1 MCGIVGYTGKKPA
14 LPFLLDGLEQLEYRG
29 YDSAGVAVLGPKG
42 TTIVKSVGATRELRE
57 RIGSRTMASGT
68 TGLGHTRWATHGIPS
83 ERNAHPHAAGPLLI
97 VHNGIVENSRVLR
110 EELEAQGEVFASD
123 TDTET
128 IVRLVNRAMASGGLS
143 LADAVRSVLHRLEG
157 SYSFLILHSDPV
169 HPLVAVHRGA
179 PLVVGLCD
187 HGVFVASDVTAF
199 PGEVTSTVFLEPDDL
214 LTAEPTG
221 AFEIY
226 CLSSGRK
233 REAARIGRSR
243 TEEHGKGEYPHY
255 MVKEICEQPRVLSEL
270 LAGKIASGPGGLTVH
285 LPPKVEK
292 VLSGARRLRI
302 VGCGTSYHA
311 GLLGKYRM
319 EGLAGLPVE
328 VEIASEFRYRDPIL
342 DPESDLLV
350 ALTQSGETADTLAA
364 VRMAREAGVPTLAL
378 VNVPGSTIARESDA
392 VLFLEAGPEFG
403 VAATKTFLS
412 QIALLTLLAIHLAPE
427 ERLREKTGLSYQALL
442 SEFLSLPRLLDKSLS
457 LSSSI
462 MALAADLACAPIVLF
477 LGRGGDYPLA
487 LEGALKFKEITY
499 IHAEGYPGGELKHG
513 PLALVDQGTPVIS
526 LISPDARLLP
536 KMVSNMQETLARGA
550 RLTGISSESAFSEM
564 APVVATELSLP
575 DCSPVFFPILS
586 SVPLQLLAYHTACAR
601 GQNVDRPRNLAKSV
615 TVE

>member
-1 MCGIVGYTGKKPA
+1 MCGIVGYTGNKPA

-29 YDSAGVAVLGPKG
+29 YDSAGVAVLETGAAA
-42 TTIVKSVGATRELRE
+42 IVKSVGATKELRE
-57 RIGSRTMASGT
+57 RIGSRTITGT
-68 TGLGHTRWATHGIPS
+68 TGLGHTRWATHGVPS

-97 VHNGIVENSRVLR
+97 VHNGIVENARILR
-110 EELEAQGEVFASD
+110 EELESQGDSFSSD

-128 IVRLVNRAMASGGLS
+128 IVRLVDRAMASGNLS
-143 LADAVRSVLHRLEG
+143 LPDAVRSVLHRLEG
-157 SYSFLILHSDPV
+157 SYSFLILHADPS
-169 HPLVAVHRGA
+169 HPMVAVHRGA

-199 PGEVTSTVFLEPDDL
+199 PGEVSSTVFLEPDDL
-214 LTAEPTG
+214 LTAEPSG
-221 AFEIY
+221 SYEIL

-233 REAARIGRSR
+233 RDACRIGRSR
-243 TEEHGKGEYPHY
+243 TEKHGKGEYPHY
-255 MVKEICEQPRVLSEL
+255 MVKEICEQPRVLAEL

-292 VLSGARRLRI
+292 VLSAARRLRI

-319 EGLAGLPVE
+319 EGLAAIPVE

-378 VNVPGSTIARESDA
+378 VNVPGSTIAREADA

-427 ERLREKTGLSYQALL
+427 ERLRERSGLSYQELL
-442 SEFLSLPRLLDKSLS
+442 SEFLGLPRLLDKSLS

-462 MALAADLACAPIVLF
+462 MALAADLADAPIVLF

-526 LISPDARLLP
+526 LISPDSRLLP

-550 RLTGISSESAFSEM
+550 RLTGISSESAFSDM
-564 APVVATELSLP
+564 APVVSTELSLP
-575 DCSPVFFPILS
+575 DCSPIFFPILS
-586 SVPLQLLAYHTACAR
+586 SIPLQLLAYHTACAR
-601 GQNVDRPRNLAKSV
+601 GLNVDRPRNLAKSV

>member
-1 MCGIVGYTGKKPA
+1 MCGIVGYVGTRPA

-29 YDSAGVAVLGPKG
+29 YDSAGVVVRGDRGASV
-42 TTIVKSVGATRELRE
+42 VKAVGATRELRD
-57 RIGSRTMASGT
+57 RIGGRELPGT
-68 TGLGHTRWATHGIPS
+68 SGLGHTRWATHGVPS
-83 ERNAHPHAAGPLLI
+83 EKNAHPHGAGPLQI
-97 VHNGIVENSRVLR
+97 VHNGIVENARILR
-110 EELEAQGEVFASD
+110 EELEAAGERFLSD

-128 IVRLVNRAMASGGLS
+128 IVRLVRQAMDDRGLS
-143 LADAVRSVLHRLEG
+143 LSDAVRSVLHRMEG
-157 SYSFLILHSDPV
+157 SYSFLMLHEDPS

-179 PLVVGLCD
+179 PLVLGLSD
-187 HGVFVASDVTAF
+187 HGLFVASDVTAF
-199 PGEVTSTVFLEPDDL
+199 PAEVASTVFLEPDDL
-214 LTAEPTG
+214 LSVHPSG
-221 AFEIY
+221 VYEIL
-226 CLSSGRK
+226 CLTSGRE
-233 REAARIGRSR
+233 RLAPRIGRSR
-243 TEEHGKGEYPHY
+243 TEVHGKGDYPHY
-255 MVKEICEQPRVLSEL
+255 MVKEICEQPRVLAEL
-270 LAGKIASGPGGLTVH
+270 LAGKIASGPGGLSVH
-285 LPPKVEK
+285 LPPRVEA
-292 VLSGARRLRI
+292 VLSRARRLRI

-319 EGLAGLPVE
+319 EGLAGLPTE

-342 DPESDLLV
+342 DPGADLLV

-378 VNVPGSTIARESDA
+378 VNVPGSTIAREADA
-392 VLFLEAGPEFG
+392 SLFLEAGPEFG

-412 QIALLTLLAIHLAPE
+412 QIALLTLLAIHRAPE
-427 ERLREKTGLSYQALL
+427 DRLMAQTGRTRQDLL
-442 SEFLSLPRLLDKSLS
+442 SEFLALPGLLDKTLS

-462 MALAADLACAPIVLF
+462 KTMAEDLAKAPMVLF
-477 LGRGGDYPLA
+477 LGRGADFPLA

-513 PLALVDQGTPVIS
+513 PLALVDDGTPVVS
-526 LISPDARLLP
+526 LIAPDPKLLP

-564 APVVATELSLP
+564 APVVSSELSVP
-575 DCSPVFFPILS
+575 DSAPVFFPILS

-601 GQNVDRPRNLAKSV
+601 GENVDRPRNLAKSV